1 MELLEIL
8 NKVLENNGY
17 SKVLEITDDMD
28 LKNDIGYDSFM
39 LAELTVE
46 IEEVYNIDIFKDSLV
61 FTIGDI
67 KYIDLVYVVTFSW
80 NGTREEHAFDKEEV
94 IIRIK
99 ILNGLNSSNS
109 GVTLG

>member
-1 MELLEIL
+1 MKLLEIV

-17 SKVLEITDDMD
+17 SKVLEITDDMN

-67 KYIDLVYVVTFSW
+67 K
-80 NGTREEHAFDKEEV
+80 K
-94 IIRIK
+94 K
-99 ILNGLNSSNS
+99 LNA
-109 GVTLG
+109 

>member
-1 MELLEIL
+1 M
-8 NKVLENNGY
+8 N
-17 SKVLEITDDMD
+17 

-67 KYIDLVYVVTFSW
+67 K
-80 NGTREEHAFDKEEV
+80 K
-94 IIRIK
+94 K
-99 ILNGLNSSNS
+99 LNA
-109 GVTLG
+109 

>member
-1 MELLEIL
+1 MELLEMV

-17 SKVLEITDDMD
+17 SKVLEITDDMN

-67 KYIDLVYVVTFSW
+67 K
-80 NGTREEHAFDKEEV
+80 K
-94 IIRIK
+94 K
-99 ILNGLNSSNS
+99 LNA
-109 GVTLG
+109 

>member
-17 SKVLEITDDMD
+17 SKVLEITDDMN

-67 KYIDLVYVVTFSW
+67 K
-80 NGTREEHAFDKEEV
+80 K
-94 IIRIK
+94 K
-99 ILNGLNSSNS
+99 LNA
-109 GVTLG
+109 